1 MANALYDKGRES
13 FLKGEIAWGSDT
25 IKAVLVDTG
34 TYTVDL
40 VNDQFYSDLSGVV
53 GSASAAFTTK
63 TTAAGVAD
71 ADNLTFSTV
80 SGASAEAL
88 VIY

>member
-1 MANALYDKGRES
+1 
-13 FLKGEIAWGSDT
+13 
-25 IKAVLVDTG
+25 
-34 TYTVDL
+34 
-40 VNDQFYSDLSGVV
+40 VNDQFYSDLTGVV

-71 ADNLTFSTV
+71 ADNLTFCAV
-80 SGASAEAL
+80 SGSTAEAL